1 MKTGINVDEN
11 TKSALSSMKTTE
23 NVDGSPNLWPHAARL
38 PHRSDDLLHVTQVYN
53 VKQRITNN
61 LRTIQA
67 SVPGLPV
74 ILLSHP

>member
-1 MKTGINVDEN
+1 
-11 TKSALSSMKTTE
+11 MKTTE